1 MGKHG
6 ATYNVITV
14 GEVETSDVHA
24 SVEHLHEHISIPA
37 GRSEGA
43 DDLGLALAKVNLLE
57 NVLEADSARIG
68 ASVVCLYH
76 SILTFALKCVLV
88 SVCVLGLVVPRN
100 SFN

>member
-24 SVEHLHEHISIPA
+24 SVEHLHEHISVPA
-37 GRSEGA
+37 GRAERA
-43 DDLGLALAKVNLLE
+43 DDLGLAMGKVDLLE
-57 NVLEADSARIG
+57 DVLEANSAGVG
-68 ASVVCLYH
+68 ALVCLYH
-76 SILTFALKCVLV
+76 FVLTCALKCVLV

>member
-24 SVEHLHEHISIPA
+24 SVEHLHEHISVPA

-43 DDLGLALAKVNLLE
+43 DDLGLALAKVDLLE
-57 NVLEADSARIG
+57 DVLEADSAGIG
-68 ASVVCLYH
+68 ASVCLYH
-76 SILTFALKCVLV
+76 SILTCALKCVLV